1 MRELV
6 REQSNYG
13 TNVVA
18 TWTEQVKSMLRIHQH
33 QRWQYEHFIDTC
45 TSTIIK
51 HKSTGGS
58 KTQKLMT
65 GRIPTYASNSW
76 TTRYNSAT
84 GGHRKGSLW
93 YLIKKRFTSCQL
105 NISAHRGRQG
115 ERSGKLALVAAHL
128 EKLSPRPSSDSRPWR
143 VGKLVSV
150 TYSHGAVLHVQK
162 REEMGNLLPDSNVQ
176 AFVDSNDGSGEVSE
190 CIIRSLTIFFG
201 SILTSTPRSRSLSSF
216 SLSFPDLHPCT
227 SNVPHFDSV
236 KDCKLVSCCMHAGI
250 STIL

>member
-76 TTRYNSAT
+76 TTRYNST
-84 GGHRKGSLW
+84 RGGHRKGSLW

-128 EKLSPRPSSDSRPWR
+128 EKLSRNKALGLLLTQGPEEWESWSR
-143 VGKLVSV
+143 
-150 TYSHGAVLHVQK
+150 SHIHMEQCSTFRKGRKWETSYRTRMSKHSWTLTTVA
-162 REEMGNLLPDSNVQ
+162 E
-176 AFVDSNDGSGEVSE
+176 
-190 CIIRSLTIFFG
+190 RSL
-201 SILTSTPRSRSLSSF
+201 
-216 SLSFPDLHPCT
+216 
-227 SNVPHFDSV
+227 NV
-236 KDCKLVSCCMHAGI
+236 
-250 STIL
+250 